1 MDKLI
6 IDSKVEKIL
15 WELEEIKFND
25 FIYTISL
32 ADKAFEICRDA
43 GYDTGMSAALLRKGQ
58 ALSNLSRYDEAIPTL
73 FNSLKL
79 SQENNICDLQIAAH
93 ISIGNIL
100 SELEEYEKSFDSYM
114 LAHKLAAKID
124 QSINYFENSSFEMC
138 SAKTCTNIAEVYKI
152 LGDHENAL
160 KYSREAQRMDKLVNY
175 NATMGISLS
184 NLGEMDYIF
193 GNYDTAEK
201 LILESLKTMKYH
213 KFYIVISDT
222 YRILA
227 SIYEKKGDYKNA
239 NKYFIKAINVDGN
252 NSQKYYKIDSFI
264 AYSKFL
270 IDRKDLNGAL
280 EKLHKALEV
289 CKSNK
294 ILSKGMNIC
303 KIISQIYKELGDTN
317 KAYNYYDLY
326 FSFEH
331 EHNKIVEKQRAD
343 TLRIKT
349 KLQQLESEKFNI
361 IKKNEK
367 FKERAEKLD
376 QTITNISLI
385 TDLGQKI
392 TSTQDLDKIL
402 EILGT
407 SIKNIMNSDGFALAL
422 YDEDKKIL
430 NFNYWKE
437 KNIPVNMADVHLE
450 SKSSIAAYCVRNNE
464 FIVINNMEVEYSKY
478 IEGSIYL
485 YANKSYLWTDSAI
498 YSPLVIDN
506 VIIGIMI
513 LQSAGTNAFNEFSIE
528 IMKALSSYASIAVNN
543 AIKSM
548 NLTSEINK
556 RKKTQYEL
564 EKLNNKLLYL
574 SENDSL
580 TGIPNRRKFDN
591 VINYAWEKA
600 KSSKTKLSLIIL
612 DVDYFKEFNDNYGHL
627 EGDKCLA
634 LISKEL
640 FISLSQDDIV
650 ARFGGDEFV
659 ILLPKTNIED
669 TIIFGNKL
677 IKRIKNLSIIHN
689 YSKISNTVTITMG
702 ATSVIPND
710 SITITQFMNCADDA
724 LYAAKIKG
732 RNQIFSTE
740 MASNF

>member
-6 IDSKVEKIL
+6 VDCKVKKIL
-15 WELEEIKFND
+15 WELEEIKFNN

-43 GYDTGMSAALLRKGQ
+43 GYDAGMSVALLRKGQ
-58 ALSNLSRYDEAIPTL
+58 SLSNLSRYDEAIPTL

-100 SELEEYEKSFDSYM
+100 SELEDYEKSFDSYM
-114 LAHKLAAKID
+114 LAHKLSGKID
-124 QSINYFENSSFEMC
+124 QSINYFENSSFEMY
-138 SAKTCTNIAEVYKI
+138 SAKTCTDIAEVYKV
-152 LGDHENAL
+152 LGDHTNAL
-160 KYSREAQRMDKLVNY
+160 KYYHEAQRLDKLVNY
-175 NATMGISLS
+175 SATMGVSLS
-184 NLGEMDYIF
+184 NLGEMDYIA
-193 GNYDTAEK
+193 GNYDTAEEF
-201 LILESLKTMKYH
+201 ILESLITMKYY

-239 NKYFIKAINVDGN
+239 NKYFIKAINVDSN

-280 EKLHKALEV
+280 EKLHKALDV

-361 IKKNEK
+361 LMKNEK
-367 FKERAEKLD
+367 FKERTEKLD
-376 QTITNISLI
+376 QTIKNISLI
-385 TDLGQKI
+385 SDLGQKI

-402 EILGT
+402 EILGI
-407 SIKNIMNSDGFALAL
+407 SIRNIMKSDSFALAL
-422 YDEDKKIL
+422 YDEDRKIL
-430 NFNYWKE
+430 KYDYCNE
-437 KNIPVNMADVHLE
+437 KNMPVNMPNFSIE

-478 IEGSIYL
+478 IEDPSFI
-485 YANKSYLWTDSAI
+485 YANKSHQWIDSAI

-506 VIIGIMI
+506 VIIGVMTV
-513 LQSAGTNAFNEFSIE
+513 QSAGTNAFNEFSIE

-543 AIKSM
+543 ALKSM

-556 RKKTQYEL
+556 RKKVQDEL
-564 EKLNNKLLYL
+564 EKLNNTLLYL

-640 FISLSQDDIV
+640 VNSLHEDYIV

-659 ILLPKTNIED
+659 ILLPKTNTED

-710 SITITQFMNCADDA
+710 NITITHFIKCADDA

-732 RNQIFSTE
+732 RNQIFAAE
-740 MASNF
+740 MPTNF